1 MKFARILASSVF
13 AGAVLISATSCS
25 SSAVEP
31 ATTAQA
37 KIVDEKIVNR
47 TPAAG
52 ENANVARTLADFY
65 IYASAPSNL
74 AKIEEASA
82 PIKGHG
88 KKVSDEELSALVA
101 ALPEGFKYF
110 DTSSSDRIK
119 NAYIQL
125 TMGAR
130 TLSRDASQ
138 LQVFDEAVS
147 IDGDSATVRM
157 IKTETIPSHKKP
169 LIFLNSGMAEVKL
182 KKNDSGQWVMFAEA
196 LPGIS
201 TDNGFAS
208 ATMGGSSKK

>member
-1 MKFARILASSVF
+1 MKFARILVSAF
-13 AGAVLISATSCS
+13 FTGAVLISSTACS
-25 SSAVEP
+25 SPTVEP
-31 ATTAQA
+31 AATAQA

-47 TPAAG
+47 TPASG
-52 ENANVARTLADFY
+52 KNAEVARTVSDFY

-88 KKVSDEELSALVA
+88 KKVTNEELDALVK
-101 ALPEGFKYF
+101 ALPAGFKYF
-110 DTSSSDRIK
+110 DTSSPDRIK

-130 TLSRDASQ
+130 TLSRESAQ

-147 IDGDSATVRM
+147 IDGDTATVRM
-157 IKTETIPSHKKP
+157 VKTETIPSHKKP
-169 LIFLNSGMAEVKL
+169 LIFLNSGMAELKL
-182 KKNDSGQWVMFAEA
+182 KKNDSGQWVMIAEA

-201 TDNGFAS
+201 TENGFAS
-208 ATMGGSSKK
+208 ATMGSNSKK